1 MEYLSFWLIFD
12 LHECKIEKQNV
23 HYEKIFLIDWP
34 RSFCEMTGIP
44 YSFFFF
50 AFRKTKFSV
59 KSMITSP
66 HSNFLVLQNI
76 NLTTEKRGFF
86 FVVALLI
93 SREPWEK
100 IQYPSFKLA
109 YTPEHNFHQ
118 KDTYVSSWLQ
128 SIC

>member
-44 YSFFFF
+44 YSFFFCF
-50 AFRKTKFSV
+50 PKNKIFRQINDHLSPFKFFSIA
-59 KSMITSP
+59 KYKP
-66 HSNFLVLQNI
+66 HHRKEGI
-76 NLTTEKRGFF
+76 F